1 MIHCQD
7 EKMTKNRQKLTL
19 PYSNK
24 KIVFT
29 MKKKEEKADVSEF
42 LAKRITMVFI
52 RKFQIKEEDWDL
64 YYLGIEVI
72 VTTALTGMMI
82 MLLGIGLRN
91 FFGSI
96 VFLLCFMSIRSYSGG
111 YHAKTRLHCFFVSV
125 LCYLLSFA
133 MMKGLLCLPEAVQN
147 ILIATGV
154 ATTIVHFAKL
164 APVENPNK
172 RIREEMKE
180 RNRAMSFFMLIC
192 WYLICSM
199 FVFAGKYE
207 ISTQIWATI
216 VIIALLLCGKRRK
229 KR

>member
-1 MIHCQD
+1 M
-7 EKMTKNRQKLTL
+7 E
-19 PYSNK
+19 
-24 KIVFT
+24 
-29 MKKKEEKADVSEF
+29 KKEGKAGVSEF
-42 LAKRITMVFI
+42 LAKRITRAFI

-82 MLLGIGLRN
+82 MMLGIGLRN

-111 YHAKTRLHCFFVSV
+111 YHAKTRLRCFFVSV
-125 LCYLLSFA
+125 LCYLLSVG

-147 ILIATGV
+147 VLIAVGV
-154 ATTIVHFAKL
+154 AMVFVHFAKF

-180 RNRAMSFFMLIC
+180 RNKIMSFFMLIC
-192 WYLICSM
+192 WYLFCSA

-216 VIIALLLCGKRRK
+216 EIIALLLCVKRRK

>member
-1 MIHCQD
+1 MICQD
-7 EKMTKNRQKLTL
+7 KNMTKIGQKLTFC
-19 PYSNK
+19 YSNE
-24 KIVFT
+24 KIAFT
-29 MKKKEEKADVSEF
+29 MEKKEGKAVVSEF
-42 LAKRITMVFI
+42 LAKRITRAFI

-82 MLLGIGLRN
+82 MMLGIGLRN

-111 YHAKTRLHCFFVSV
+111 YHAKTRLRCFFVSV
-125 LCYLLSFA
+125 LCYLLSFG

-147 ILIATGV
+147 VLIAVGV
-154 ATTIVHFAKL
+154 AMVFVHFAKF

-180 RNRAMSFFMLIC
+180 RNKIMSFFMLIC
-192 WYLICSM
+192 WYLICSA

-216 VIIALLLCGKRRK
+216 EIIALLLCVKRRK